1 MIQYAGYTEI
11 HASSKDTNQ
20 AKHCV
25 NQDLISI
32 SKWWGQNGLVGDE
45 KESEAIYC
53 FYGNL

>member
-32 SKWWGQNGLVGDE
+32 SKWWGQDGLVGDE